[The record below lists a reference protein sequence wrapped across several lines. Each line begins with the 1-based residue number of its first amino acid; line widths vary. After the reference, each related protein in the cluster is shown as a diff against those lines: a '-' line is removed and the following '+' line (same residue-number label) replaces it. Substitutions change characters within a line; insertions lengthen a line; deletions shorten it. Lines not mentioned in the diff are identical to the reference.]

1 MANEIG
7 VSVVTVNSLV
17 KELVKE
23 NIFIEGSSIKQ
34 KTGRPAAEYCFNY
47 EKILFLLLSIQEEKS
62 MNKKRKLEIHVKITD
77 MEGNEKHSEI
87 IGFSSITMITLT
99 NIIEQ
104 YINSYPKIGRIG
116 LSIPGKIS
124 KGIITS
130 SWNNYFNNWNI
141 EKELKEI
148 TKIPIKIQNDA
159 HLMTMGFCI
168 EHDLDIKD
176 GVVGIYYPEK
186 SMPGITIFTNNAIL
200 EGQSGL
206 AGEAKYLPLL
216 MDKAAPNTKA
226 ELAVN
231 LSEIIP
237 IYNAV
242 LAPSTFILSSND
254 ISEEAIYR
262 ALESNPHLALQPHK
276 PVIYFDQNFQQSLTT
291 GLRWLVTE
299 DTVYRMQERE
309 ILET

>member
-1 MANEIG
+1 MANEIS

-34 KTGRPAAEYCFNY
+34 KTGRPAVEYCFNY
-47 EKILFLLLSIQEEKS
+47 EKMLFLLLSIQEEKS
-62 MNKKRKLEIHVKITD
+62 SNKERTLEIHVKISD
-77 MEGNEKHSEI
+77 MEGIVKKTNI
-87 IGFSSITMITLT
+87 IDFSNITMIALAD
-99 NIIEQ
+99 IIEQ
-104 YINSYPKIGRIG
+104 YITRYPKIGRIG
-116 LSIPGKIS
+116 LSLPGKIS
-124 KGIITS
+124 DGVITS

-148 TKIPIKIQNDA
+148 TEIPIKIQNDA

-168 EHDLDIKD
+168 EHGLDIKD

-200 EGQSGL
+200 EGQNGL

-242 LAPSTFILSSND
+242 LAPSTFILSSNS
-254 ISEEAIYR
+254 ISEEVMYR
-262 ALESNPHLALQPHK
+262 ALESNPHLAMQPHK
-276 PVIYFDQNFQQSLTT
+276 PVIYFDRNFQKSLTT

-299 DTVYRMQERE
+299 DTVYRMH
-309 ILET
+309 